1 MNAAGGDRPQCTKE
15 RFDIMATTVA
25 ALSNSDVADRLDEV
39 ANLLE
44 EQGGNQFRIQA
55 WRGGAATIRRL
66 TRPVRDVLSE
76 EGLEGLDLLPGIG
89 QGLARAVRQLIET
102 GRLATLERLRGE
114 SDPAALL
121 ASVPGIGHTFAR
133 RIHDRLGIESLE
145 ELEMAAHDGRLASL
159 AGMGPKR
166 LAGVR
171 DALTTRLRNRR
182 RNRPDAAPDVSE
194 LLDVDREY
202 RELAAAGKLPTI
214 APRRFNLRGESWL
227 PIFHTMRGQRHYTA
241 LFSNTA
247 TAHRLNRMHDWVVIY
262 WDGRD
267 GERQCTVVTELK
279 GPLARRRVVRGRESD
294 CFAYYRPNATIPLSP
309 RSASRRAKAE
319 SAAL

>member
-1 MNAAGGDRPQCTKE
+1 
-15 RFDIMATTVA
+15 MATTIA
-25 ALSNSDVADRLDEV
+25 PLSNSEVADRLDEV

-44 EQGGNQFRIQA
+44 EQGGNQFRVQA

-66 TRPVRDVLSE
+66 TRPLRDVLAE
-76 EGLEGLDLLPGIG
+76 EGLEGLDRLPGIG

-145 ELEMAAHDGRLASL
+145 ELELAAHDGRLASL
-159 AGMGPKR
+159 DGIGSKR
-166 LAGVR
+166 LTGIR
-171 DALTTRLRNRR
+171 DALGTRLRNRR
-182 RNRPDAAPDVSE
+182 RSPPDDVPDVAE

-202 RELAAAGKLPTI
+202 REGAAAGKLSTI
-214 APRRFNLRGESWL
+214 APRRFNPLGESWL
-227 PIFHTMRGQRHYTA
+227 PILHTTRGERHYTA

-247 TAHRLNRMHDWVVIY
+247 TAHRLNRSHDWVVIY

-279 GPLARRRVVRGRESD
+279 GPLIRRRVVRGRESE
-294 CFAYYRPNATIPLSP
+294 CFTHYRPDTNLPLHARTALRRP
-309 RSASRRAKAE
+309 KAASA
-319 SAAL
+319 